1 VRVRLLDLSMRTS
14 AFPNLA
20 LMKVSAYHRARG
32 DELISVGQGDLTY
45 ISCVFSRHRPA
56 AEVLMQVHRNVVV
69 GGPGWDPTI
78 TLPPEI
84 DTCRPDYSLYGIKY
98 GLGRLTAG
106 CPGDCPWC
114 VVPASEGRIA
124 RTVAEVG
131 DIANGNF
138 LILLDA
144 NLLAC
149 PDWPDHLQAIRR
161 RGIRVHFTQGLDIRM
176 VTDLAAHELA
186 RLKIRN
192 LHNTN
197 NQIYFAWDRPETE
210 EHVRN
215 GVATLIRAGINP
227 YRLRFY
233 MLCGYNTTW
242 EQDWLRFAVLRDL
255 GVEPFVMLYQGAGP
269 KLRAFSRWVNR
280 NLYRSCAWEDYSR
293 WGPGREGQQEFA
305 V

>member
-1 VRVRLLDLSMRTS
+1 M
-14 AFPNLA
+14 
-20 LMKVSAYHRARG
+20 
-32 DELISVGQGDLTY
+32 
-45 ISCVFSRHRPA
+45 
-56 AEVLMQVHRNVVV
+56 MQVHRDVVV
-69 GGPGWDPTI
+69 GGPGWDPGI

-84 DTCRPDYSLYGIKY
+84 DTCRPDYSLYGINY

-114 VVPASEGRIA
+114 VVPAVEGRTA
-124 RTVAEVG
+124 RTVAAVG
-131 DIANGNF
+131 DIAHGDF

-149 PDWPDHLQAIRR
+149 SDWPEHLREIRR
-161 RGIRVHFTQGLDIRM
+161 QKIAVHFTQGLDIRM
-176 VTDLAAHELA
+176 VTDLAARELA
-186 RLKIRN
+186 NLRIRN

-197 NQIYFAWDRPETE
+197 NQIYFAWDRPEIE

-215 GVATLIRAGINP
+215 GVAALIRAGIKP

-242 EQDWLRFAVLRDL
+242 EQDWHRFAVLREL
-255 GVEPFVMLYQGAGP
+255 GVEPFVMLYQGAGH

-293 WGPGREGQQEFA
+293 WGPGREGQQEFS